1 MNKRIKIWN
10 DSPSSS
16 QLEEVAEIIEKGG
29 IAVIPTDSVY
39 AVVCDAL
46 NPKSIDKLCRFHG
59 INPDKNNLSI
69 ICSGI
74 SMASRYAGIEDESY
88 RVIKDNTPGPFTF
101 ILRSSSNLPK
111 AFKGRKMVGIRIP
124 DCRFATGLAETLGH
138 PLMTTSITFED
149 DDSARNIDLIAEN
162 HSAIADVIVEGEEG
176 DTAYSTIVDFTS
188 GEPEI
193 VRQGKGELK

>member
-29 IAVIPTDSVY
+29 TAVIPTDSVY

-69 ICSGI
+69 ICSDI
-74 SMASRYAGIEDESY
+74 SMASRYARIEDESY

-111 AFKGRKMVGIRIP
+111 VFKGRKMVGIRIP
-124 DCRFATGLAETLGH
+124 DCRFAAGLAETLGH

-162 HSAIADVIVEGEEG
+162 HSAIADVIVEGDEG

-193 VRQGKGELK
+193 VRQGKGDLK